1 MTSLLPKS
9 FEWVARLKKYE
20 GNPILRPNANSC
32 AKDAVFNP
40 AATVKDGKVHM
51 LCRCIDFSREAAT
64 KNNRSVSTFGWA
76 TSEDGFNFTMSPEP
90 VPEFNPGPDSPFQGG
105 FEDPR
110 LVKIGDEWLLT
121 YTGVYREPSG
131 RFNVMTPGL
140 AALSKDLVHWEFLG
154 EILPSRAIAVTPEKI
169 NGKYWAY
176 YDNWCLRLAWSEDL
190 RTWHLLDEPALT
202 QRPGKFDEC
211 LCESVAAPL
220 ISDDGILLLYNGD
233 AGERRAEELARTAS
247 PHYLPLHP
255 KMFYSIG
262 WALFDRNDPTRL
274 IARCDEPVIVPDHL
288 YEFYGVADFTCFASG
303 LVEFKGKHILYYGC
317 ADMRISAAYAE

>member
-64 KNNRSVSTFGWA
+64 KNNWSVSTFGWA

-154 EILPSRAIAVTPEKI
+154 EVLPSRAIAVTPEKI

-211 LCESVAAPL
+211 LFRFIRKCS
-220 ISDDGILLLYNGD
+220 
-233 AGERRAEELARTAS
+233 TAS
-247 PHYLPLHP
+247 A
-255 KMFYSIG
+255 G
-262 WALFDRNDPTRL
+262 
-274 IARCDEPVIVPDHL
+274 RCSTATIRRVSSP
-288 YEFYGVADFTCFASG
+288 
-303 LVEFKGKHILYYGC
+303 
-317 ADMRISAAYAE
+317 AATNP

>member
-1 MTSLLPKS
+1 MEFSMTSLLPKS

-64 KNNRSVSTFGWA
+64 KNNWSVSTFGWA

-121 YTGVYREPSG
+121 YT
-131 RFNVMTPGL
+131 
-140 AALSKDLVHWEFLG
+140 
-154 EILPSRAIAVTPEKI
+154 
-169 NGKYWAY
+169 
-176 YDNWCLRLAWSEDL
+176 
-190 RTWHLLDEPALT
+190 
-202 QRPGKFDEC
+202 
-211 LCESVAAPL
+211 
-220 ISDDGILLLYNGD
+220 
-233 AGERRAEELARTAS
+233 
-247 PHYLPLHP
+247 
-255 KMFYSIG
+255 
-262 WALFDRNDPTRL
+262 
-274 IARCDEPVIVPDHL
+274 
-288 YEFYGVADFTCFASG
+288 
-303 LVEFKGKHILYYGC
+303 
-317 ADMRISAAYAE
+317 